1 MPAVLTP
8 RVPRREVVERSKRL
22 LHREI
27 SFIHSPLFPKMQIE
41 DVEWKDGDIYVDESS
56 DVTPNDRIV
65 PTHLSY
71 LFRKPL
77 LTPAGELHLFR
88 RMNYLRFIANCKRA
102 KIDPL
107 QPRIKLVREVETL
120 VAESELARKQLLES
134 NLRLVASIARKFAK
148 SMADFEDLLS
158 EGNGI
163 LLYAIDKFDFSR
175 GFRFSTYAT
184 HAIQRHYFRVI
195 QRMQRKRRIEVDCP
209 SDMLMES
216 VKAPETEP
224 QPTAPTLTSEMLKQ
238 MAMLLDQRELRII
251 QERFGL
257 RAMPAEDKTLKVL
270 SDEMGLS
277 KERVRQLQHRALA
290 KLRVYLEN
298 HGVTLDDCEA

>member
-1 MPAVLTP
+1 MPAVLAP
-8 RVPRREVVERSKRL
+8 RVSRSEIVERSKRL

-27 SFIHSPLFPKMQIE
+27 SFIHSPLFPKMRLE
-41 DVEWKDGDIYVDESS
+41 DVEWKIGEIYVDESS
-56 DVTPNDRIV
+56 DVSSNDRIV

-88 RMNYLRFIANCKRA
+88 RMNYLRFLANRKRA
-102 KIDPL
+102 KIDPQ
-107 QPRIKLVREVETL
+107 QPRVKLVREVEKL

-216 VKAPETEP
+216 VKAPESEP
-224 QPTAPTLTSEMLKQ
+224 QPSAPTLTSDMLKQ
-238 MAMLLDQRELRII
+238 MAKLLDQRELRII

-257 RAMPAEDKTLKVL
+257 RAKPAEDKTLKVL

-277 KERVRQLQHRALA
+277 KERVRQLQHRALG